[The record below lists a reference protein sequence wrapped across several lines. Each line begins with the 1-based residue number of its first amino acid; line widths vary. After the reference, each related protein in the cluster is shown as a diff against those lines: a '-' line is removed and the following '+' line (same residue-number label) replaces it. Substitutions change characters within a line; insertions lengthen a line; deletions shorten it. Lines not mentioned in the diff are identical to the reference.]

1 MIYAQIPQKHLL
13 ATDVSDAI
21 ATCWFMAILMMNEAE
36 QIVECL
42 ENDEGLS
49 SGEAWKMG
57 KLVNF
62 FKNMETSW
70 RNTADDLYILV
81 EHYELRVD
89 TQGSMISDDVRDRLT
104 AQLVDGD
111 DGDIFVSAQKVR
123 RYQREFQVCTIN
135 PLAAKYDK
143 DGLFEAIKV
152 PARDLTQCGVIHR
165 VGYDPS
171 HIDVVRSSA

>member
-21 ATCWFMAILMMNEAE
+21 ATCWFMAILMMNTAE
-36 QIVECL
+36 QIVERL
-42 ENDEGLS
+42 EDDEGLS
-49 SGEAWKMG
+49 SGEAWEMG

-70 RNTADDLYILV
+70 RNTLDDLYILV
-81 EHYELRVD
+81 EHYELRL
-89 TQGSMISDDVRDRLT
+89 GISDDVRDRLT
-104 AQLVDGD
+104 AQLF
-111 DGDIFVSAQKVR
+111 DGDIFVSAQNVR
-123 RYQREFQVCTIN
+123 RYEREFQVCTIH

-143 DGLFEAIKV
+143 DGLFEASTV

>member
-21 ATCWFMAILMMNEAE
+21 ATCWFMAISMMNEAE

-89 TQGSMISDDVRDRLT
+89 TQGSMISDDVRDRRHLRLGPKGSPLREGVPGLHH
-104 AQLVDGD
+104 QPSGR
-111 DGDIFVSAQKVR
+111 QVR
-123 RYQREFQVCTIN
+123 QGWA
-135 PLAAKYDK
+135 L
-143 DGLFEAIKV
+143 
-152 PARDLTQCGVIHR
+152 
-165 VGYDPS
+165 
-171 HIDVVRSSA
+171 

>member
-21 ATCWFMAILMMNEAE
+21 ATCWFMAISMMNAAE
-36 QIVECL
+36 QIVERL

-111 DGDIFVSAQKVR
+111 IFVSAQKVR

-143 DGLFEAIKV
+143 DGLFEASTV